1 MIKKMAVIRPAPHS
15 IGESTCIGRGGG
27 QKKNSE
33 SVIELRNNMPLS
45 KETEL
50 KGVDS
55 IYLALD
61 GSKWWAWVNMVFI
74 FL

>member
-1 MIKKMAVIRPAPHS
+1 LYWP
-15 IGESTCIGRGGG
+15 GGG